1 MPQSHCLVKVVT
13 CRSSKAEGSID
24 MTTSSAC
31 MKLCMRAVQEVQL
44 VTLDT
49 YIPQRQKWRKSI
61 WSSLIWN
68 CGLFHAPCRVELNNL
83 MSSCTNQCRSLTTK
97 RWHHTFVTAK
107 ATSTFTCG
115 SLLSTSSL
123 S

>member
-24 MTTSSAC
+24 MTTFSAC

-49 YIPQRQKWRKSI
+49 HIPQRQKWRKSTCLASYGI
-61 WSSLIWN
+61 AGRSTLLVESS
-68 CGLFHAPCRVELNNL
+68 
-83 MSSCTNQCRSLTTK
+83 
-97 RWHHTFVTAK
+97 
-107 ATSTFTCG
+107 
-115 SLLSTSSL
+115 
-123 S
+123 